1 MAARAVLAILAL
13 LALAAAGPRALVER
27 RAELS
32 ETEAEARATSS
43 AIALIT
49 DRIAANEAK
58 AAVLQARIAELDR
71 RRAGQLSQLAGRQGE
86 VLHLL
91 AALQTLSRRPPALM
105 LAQPQSA
112 IDTARV
118 SLLLDTLV
126 PQLSQRTAALRT
138 QIARAAETR
147 RRIAAERA
155 RLGSVQAT
163 LARDVAR
170 LQASGNRLAARAR
183 SLRELVDA
191 LARRGAATA
200 PQLALTAPAVGRMVG
215 RFGSQNE
222 LGVAAQGLSWRTA
235 AGAAVAAPADGRV
248 AFTGPYRTYG
258 RIIIIEHGGG
268 VLSLL
273 AGLES
278 ASVAAGQTV
287 RGGAVIGRMGR
298 AAPTLYFEVR
308 SAGVPVNPRPW
319 LRKSSQG

>member
-1 MAARAVLAILAL
+1 MAARVALAILAL
-13 LALAAAGPRALVER
+13 LALAGAGPRALGER

-32 ETEAEARATSS
+32 ETEAEARATST

-49 DRIAANEAK
+49 DRIAANEAR
-58 AAVLQARIAELDR
+58 AGALQARLGELDR
-71 RRAGQLSQLAGRQGE
+71 RRARQLALLAGRQHE
-86 VLHLL
+86 VMHLL

-112 IDTARV
+112 VDTARV
-118 SLLLDTLV
+118 SLLLDTLT
-126 PQLSQRTAALRT
+126 PQLRERTAALRA

-155 RLGSVQAT
+155 RLGSVQAA

-170 LQASGNRLAARAR
+170 LEEAGHRLAARAQ

-191 LARRGAATA
+191 LARRSDASL
-200 PQLALTAPAVGRMVG
+200 PQLALTAPAAGRLVG

-222 LGVAAQGLSWRTA
+222 LGVTAQGLSWRTA
-235 AGAAVAAPADGRV
+235 PGVAVVAPADGRV

-273 AGLES
+273 AGLEA

-287 RGGAVIGRMGR
+287 GGGAVIGRMGK
-298 AAPTLYFEVR
+298 AAPTLYLEVR
-308 SAGVPVNPRPW
+308 SGGVPVNPRPW
-319 LRKSSQG
+319 LRKSSQR

>member
-1 MAARAVLAILAL
+1 MAARAALAILAL
-13 LALAAAGPRALVER
+13 LVLAGAGPRALGER

-32 ETEAEARATSS
+32 ETEAEARATST

-58 AAVLQARIAELDR
+58 VATLQARLAELDR
-71 RRAGQLSQLAGRQGE
+71 LRAGQLVQLAGRQDE

-118 SLLLDTLV
+118 SLLLDTLT
-126 PQLSQRTAALRT
+126 PQLRARTAALRA
-138 QIARAAETR
+138 QIRSAAETR

-155 RLGSVQAT
+155 QLGSVQAA

-170 LQASGNRLAARAR
+170 LEDAGRRLAARAQ

-191 LARRGAATA
+191 LARRGEATR
-200 PQLALTAPAVGRMVG
+200 PQLALAAPAPGRLIG
-215 RFGSQNE
+215 RFGSQNQ
-222 LGVAAQGLSWRTA
+222 LGVTAQGLSWRTA
-235 AGAAVAAPADGRV
+235 AGAAVVAPADGRV

-258 RIIIIEHGGG
+258 RIVIIEHGGG

-273 AGLES
+273 AGLEA

-287 RGGAVIGRMGR
+287 RAGGVVGRMGK
-298 AAPTLYFEVR
+298 ADPTLYFEVR
-308 SAGVPVNPRPW
+308 SDGVPVNPRPW
-319 LRKSSQG
+319 LRKSSQR